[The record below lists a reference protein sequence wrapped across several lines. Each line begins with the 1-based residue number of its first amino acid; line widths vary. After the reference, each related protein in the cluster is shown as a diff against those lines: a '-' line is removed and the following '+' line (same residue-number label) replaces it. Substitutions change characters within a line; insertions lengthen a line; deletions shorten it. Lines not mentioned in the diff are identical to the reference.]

1 VRTRAATSYTG
12 HPLDHAAHRS
22 AGRLGTSGNASW
34 RSADDAHR
42 RKPPRRAAELANAA
56 AITAGHR
63 IRRSAVMTD
72 PAVAS
77 KPAKHLG
84 STAPV
89 INYRQQ
95 RCASKIF

>member
-1 VRTRAATSYTG
+1 MR
-12 HPLDHAAHRS
+12 LD
-22 AGRLGTSGNASW
+22 TSGKVQC
-34 RSADDAHR
+34 SADAVHR
-42 RKPPRRAAELANAA
+42 RRPLRCAAELANAA
-56 AITAGHR
+56 VITAGRR